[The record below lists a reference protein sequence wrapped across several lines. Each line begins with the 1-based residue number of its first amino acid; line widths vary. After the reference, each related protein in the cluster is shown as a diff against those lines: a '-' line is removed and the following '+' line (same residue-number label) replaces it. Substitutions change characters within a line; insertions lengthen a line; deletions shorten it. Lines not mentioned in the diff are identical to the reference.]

1 MINKLAIFDFD
12 GTLSNSPKPEEGIPT
27 WEKHKKITFTHDDW
41 WGRPESLDTNIFDIK
56 LFTNIVNILK
66 REQGNKN
73 TEVIILSSRIEKLR
87 PYIVNILK
95 KNKLSVKY
103 LELKKDDKTKGE
115 KILDLLNKMPSVKI
129 VDVYDDRNVEIK
141 SYLDIKKDIPSDVK
155 FNIFR
160 ADNGIVNKLEE
171 NENIMESQRIG
182 TPMYLPQISAPY
194 TEVLAD
200 LDKNNIGYEES
211 EMNPNDLNP
220 LQKLTFSDRVDNV
233 DINKPI
239 WVSNKNDVLDGH
251 HRLIKAIFNNIPIK
265 VIRIKLNTNDACR
278 VLNKFQDIYEYSKQL
293 KFEEDINDT
302 INNYNDKDNELSDY
316 ITSLE
321 EEGKDDGESNKVKI
335 VAYRK
340 EPIKENSVVGNF
352 FVLEPM
358 KEYNKYEIEF
368 DNLLDTDIL
377 GLSYKDGQLPV
388 DVLAKTWFPNI
399 NFEKIA
405 ANNGVDSIKVKNRA
419 VAEKAKKLGYDGI
432 KYGDKLLQ
440 GI

>member
-1 MINKLAIFDFD
+1 
-12 GTLSNSPKPEEGIPT
+12 
-27 WEKHKKITFTHDDW
+27 
-41 WGRPESLDTNIFDIK
+41 
-56 LFTNIVNILK
+56 
-66 REQGNKN
+66 
-73 TEVIILSSRIEKLR
+73 
-87 PYIVNILK
+87 
-95 KNKLSVKY
+95 
-103 LELKKDDKTKGE
+103 
-115 KILDLLNKMPSVKI
+115 
-129 VDVYDDRNVEIK
+129 
-141 SYLDIKKDIPSDVK
+141 
-155 FNIFR
+155 
-160 ADNGIVNKLEE
+160 
-171 NENIMESQRIG
+171 
-182 TPMYLPQISAPY
+182 
-194 TEVLAD
+194 
-200 LDKNNIGYEES
+200 
-211 EMNPNDLNP
+211 
-220 LQKLTFSDRVDNV
+220 
-233 DINKPI
+233 
-239 WVSNKNDVLDGH
+239 
-251 HRLIKAIFNNIPIK
+251 
-265 VIRIKLNTNDACR
+265 
-278 VLNKFQDIYEYSKQL
+278 LNKFQDIYEYSKQL

-302 INNYNDKDNELSDY
+302 INNFNDKDNELSDY

-358 KEYNKYEIEF
+358 KGYDKYQIEF